1 MAENTRLEEL
11 IPLYALGVL
20 EGDELREAELLIRE
34 GSPQARDLLM
44 QYENVA
50 SLLPY
55 SAGGAAPDPRVRR
68 EIMKYARE
76 SALRRRPAQ
85 AQSFMERLRPYFF
98 GLSGALAAGV
108 IVFLFVNNL
117 SLRGTLRE
125 EKTVVGELNA
135 KVSGQEEEIK
145 SLRNLLAEKEGMVG
159 GLEAKLASLEEIT
172 EFMEDQDIVLVRME
186 RADPGIRAGGRVL
199 WDKQEHD
206 ALLYCLDLPKAPP
219 GKIYQWWVIV
229 DGVPRSVGTFHV
241 DSEGDSV
248 VKIDSLAKFGRVD
261 GIQMFL
267 VTMEP
272 DGGARKPSGSELL
285 RGQSI

>member
-20 EGDELREAELLIRE
+20 EGDELREAERLIRE
-34 GSPQARDLLM
+34 GSPHARELLR
-44 QYENVA
+44 QYENVT

-55 SAGGAAPDPRVRR
+55 SAAEAAPDPRVRR
-68 EIMKYARE
+68 EILEYARK
-76 SALRRRPAQ
+76 SALRRRPAE
-85 AQSFMERLRPYFF
+85 AGGFMERLRPFFF

-125 EKTVVGELNA
+125 EKTVVGDLNA
-135 KVSGQEEEIK
+135 KLSGQGEEIK
-145 SLRNLLAEKEGMVG
+145 SLRNLLAAKEGMVG
-159 GLEAKLASLEEIT
+159 GLQAKLASLEEIT
-172 EFMEDQDIVLVRME
+172 EFMEDQEIVLIRME
-186 RADPGIRAGGRVL
+186 RTKPEIRAAGRVL
-199 WDKQEHD
+199 WDTEEND

-229 DGVPRSVGTFHV
+229 DGVPKSVGTFHV

-248 VKIDSLAKFGRVD
+248 IMVDSLKKFGNVEK
-261 GIQMFL
+261 FL
-267 VTMEP
+267 VTIEP
-272 DGGARKPSGSELL
+272 DGGAQKPSGNELL

>member
-20 EGDELREAELLIRE
+20 EGDELREAERLIEE
-34 GSPQARDLLM
+34 GSPHARELLR
-44 QYENVA
+44 QYENVT

-55 SAGGAAPDPRVRR
+55 SAGEAAPDPRVRR
-68 EIMKYARE
+68 EIIEYARK

-85 AQSFMERLRPYFF
+85 AGGFMDRLRPFFF

-108 IVFLFVNNL
+108 IVFLFANNL

-125 EKTVVGELNA
+125 EKTTVGDLSA
-135 KVSGQEEEIK
+135 KVSGQDEEIK

-172 EFMEDQDIVLVRME
+172 EFMEDQEIVLIRME
-186 RADPGIRAGGRVL
+186 RTKPEIRAAGRVL
-199 WDKQEHD
+199 LDTVEND

-229 DGVPRSVGTFHV
+229 GGVPKSVGTFHV

-248 VKIDSLAKFGRVD
+248 IKIDSLKKYGNVEK
-261 GIQMFL
+261 FL
-267 VTMEP
+267 VTIEP
-272 DGGARKPSGSELL
+272 DGGAQKPSGSELL

>member
-20 EGDELREAELLIRE
+20 EGDELREAERLIEE
-34 GSPQARDLLM
+34 GSPHARELLR
-44 QYENVA
+44 QYENVT

-55 SAGGAAPDPRVRR
+55 SAGEAAPDPRVRR
-68 EIMKYARE
+68 EILEYARK
-76 SALRRRPAQ
+76 SALRRRPVEAGG
-85 AQSFMERLRPYFF
+85 FMERLRPFFF

-108 IVFLFVNNL
+108 IVFLFANNL

-125 EKTVVGELNA
+125 EKTTVGDLSA
-135 KVSGQEEEIK
+135 KVSGQDEEIK

-172 EFMEDQDIVLVRME
+172 EFMEDQEIVLIRME
-186 RADPGIRAGGRVL
+186 RTKPEIRAAGRVL
-199 WDKQEHD
+199 LDTVEND

-229 DGVPRSVGTFHV
+229 GGVPKSVGTFHV

-248 VKIDSLAKFGRVD
+248 IKIDSLKKYGNVEK
-261 GIQMFL
+261 FL
-267 VTMEP
+267 VTIEP
-272 DGGARKPSGSELL
+272 DGGAQKPSGSELL

>member
-20 EGDELREAELLIRE
+20 EGDELREAERLIRE
-34 GSPQARDLLM
+34 GSPHARELLR
-44 QYENVA
+44 QYENVT

-55 SAGGAAPDPRVRR
+55 SAAEAAPDPRVRR
-68 EIMKYARE
+68 EILEYARK
-76 SALRRRPAQ
+76 SALRRRPAE
-85 AQSFMERLRPYFF
+85 AGGFMERLRPFFF

-117 SLRGTLRE
+117 SLRGALRE
-125 EKTVVGELNA
+125 EKTIVGDLNA
-135 KVSGQEEEIK
+135 KLSGQGEEIK
-145 SLRNLLAEKEGMVG
+145 SLRNLLAAKEGMVG
-159 GLEAKLASLEEIT
+159 GLQAKLASLEEIT
-172 EFMEDQDIVLVRME
+172 EFMEDQEIVLIRME
-186 RADPGIRAGGRVL
+186 RTKPEIRAAGRVL
-199 WDKQEHD
+199 WDTEEND

-229 DGVPRSVGTFHV
+229 DGVPKSVGTFHV

-248 VKIDSLAKFGRVD
+248 IMVDSLKKFGNVEK
-261 GIQMFL
+261 FL
-267 VTMEP
+267 VTIEP
-272 DGGARKPSGSELL
+272 DGGAQKPSGNELL